1 MKKDELGLIYGLLRK
16 YFYRYRKKILLAF
29 CIMLAV
35 SVVSMGMPYIS
46 RYIIDK
52 AIPSNKTGL
61 LVAAAA
67 LYFILIVLTTIL
79 SYYQEFILARLNF
92 LVMITMRKDLVKRVH
107 NMPLQEYYHQSG
119 SYIFNRINNDTVMV
133 LETFMS
139 SAVRI
144 VNEVVMIA
152 VGAVFIAM
160 LNVYLTFAVVLLLF
174 INALISQR
182 WGAILAKLQAQ
193 ILEHYT
199 IHNSRLQESVS
210 ATFLVKIYDLQ
221 YRFATRLFSS
231 FKQYYEVYVKFVLKT
246 YRQYTYTLSIQEFCR
261 SLIYVGGGYAI
272 MTGKF
277 TIGGLFAYLALF
289 QLINSPINRL
299 VMNLV
304 NFHKNVPLFMRLHE
318 YLNLESECLRHNGAG
333 ISIAR
338 EIEFRGVSFAYQM
351 ESPIIQDFSYTIKPG
366 FIYLVS
372 GNSGTG
378 KTTLAMLLMGIYLP
392 QKGQIV
398 IDGIELNKEHI
409 YSMRKQ
415 SSYVEQE
422 PLMIDDSIYENIL
435 LGNPSATEED
445 VCRVAELAN
454 VFEFVNKLP
463 DKYRTL
469 LGAKGINLS
478 TGQKQR
484 IAIARALLKNPRVM
498 ILDEP
503 TSNIDSISE
512 AMIHNTIRSLPK
524 DMFIIMISHKNE
536 TRQIA
541 DEVISIQG

>member
-35 SVVSMGMPYIS
+35 SVISMGMPYIS

-52 AIPSNKTGL
+52 AIPSNNAEL
-61 LVAAAA
+61 LGAAAA

-107 NMPLQEYYHQSG
+107 NMPLQEYYQQSG

-160 LNVYLTFAVVLLLF
+160 LNVYLTFAVVLLLY

-182 WGAILAKLQAQ
+182 WGAILGKLQAQ

-210 ATFLVKIYDLQ
+210 ATFLVKIYDLH

-231 FKQYYEVYVKFVLKT
+231 FKQYYEVYVRFVLKT
-246 YRQYTYTLSIQEFCR
+246 YSQYTFTLSIQEFCR
-261 SLIYVGGGYAI
+261 FLIYVGGGYAI

-299 VMNLV
+299 VTNVV

-351 ESPIIQDFSYTIKPG
+351 ESPIIQDFSYTLKPG
-366 FIYLVS
+366 IIYLVS

-524 DMFIIMISHKNE
+524 DMFIIIISHRNE